1 MAITFGL
8 TWEAMDGLRTS
19 PSSDP
24 DAVADLVRRVGAGDR
39 EAFAALTR
47 LYQKRIFA
55 LAYGFA
61 RDKEDALDLVQET
74 FLRLH
79 QKIGTYR
86 PGRPFE
92 AWLFQIAR
100 NLCIDHYRRRTVKRR
115 EHEAGRTVEDIDPPD
130 AGAAGGERSCDLKDI
145 LSRCVA
151 RLAER
156 QRTVFI
162 LRHYEEL
169 KEEEIAAALGISLG
183 TVKSLHFKAV
193 RNLRA
198 WMAPYLGWDT

>member
-1 MAITFGL
+1 MANAFGL
-8 TWEAMDGLRTS
+8 TWEAMDGLTS
-19 PSSDP
+19 SAPGA
-24 DAVADLVRRVGAGDR
+24 DAVADLVRRVRGGDR

-61 RDKEDALDLVQET
+61 RDKEDALDLVQDT

-79 QKIGTYR
+79 QKIGTYK

-115 EHEAGRTVEDIDPPD
+115 EHESGRTVEDLDPPD
-130 AGAAGGERSCDLKDI
+130 AGAGAGERSRDLKDV
-145 LSRCVA
+145 LTRCID

-162 LRHYEEL
+162 LRHYDEL
-169 KEEEIAAALGISLG
+169 KEEDIAAALGISLG

-198 WMAPYLGWDT
+198 LMAPHMGWDT